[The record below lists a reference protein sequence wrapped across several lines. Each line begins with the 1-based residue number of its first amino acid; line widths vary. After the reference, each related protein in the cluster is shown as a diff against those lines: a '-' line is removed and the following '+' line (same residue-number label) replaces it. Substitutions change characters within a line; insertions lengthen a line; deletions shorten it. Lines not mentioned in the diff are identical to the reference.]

1 MYVRPIKVLR
11 PRREK
16 RSARQIAASP
26 YDHSRSAPRRRDQRA
41 SNLRVATTAEIR
53 RGEEDAVIGTPKARM
68 THEVLH
74 FVGPSADFDVGSD
87 VQLRIKALTRSLA
100 PRSSAREVFKLS
112 DLLARNTL
120 KFRRTSISS
129 RQRSSPPPKRTL
141 LASPSPRCP
150 RTSAQCV
157 NDRVSALPLSVDCPE
172 LWNTN
177 YSMSEIERLLALVVK
192 NLLLGKDKWKRLV
205 ATYNTSKPRG
215 AAERDYESLRRKFN
229 TLYSTRKPDMPP
241 RIKKTNEIKM
251 AIDERADVVEMDDGA
266 DTDQRLV
273 EPDLC
278 FDVDPDE
285 SFYEDC
291 DEDSA
296 RLSTGGVR
304 TLNGHCHRRVRR
316 GGFLGVNPLL
326 EPRRVPRAAH
336 GFVGLRGVRSLCSHA
351 SSGTCSL

>member
-1 MYVRPIKVLR
+1 MATNP
-11 PRREK
+11 PPCP
-16 RSARQIAASP
+16 AAS
-26 YDHSRSAPRRRDQRA
+26 
-41 SNLRVATTAEIR
+41 
-53 RGEEDAVIGTPKARM
+53 
-68 THEVLH
+68 
-74 FVGPSADFDVGSD
+74 
-87 VQLRIKALTRSLA
+87 
-100 PRSSAREVFKLS
+100 
-112 DLLARNTL
+112 
-120 KFRRTSISS
+120 
-129 RQRSSPPPKRTL
+129 
-141 LASPSPRCP
+141 
-150 RTSAQCV
+150 
-157 NDRVSALPLSVDCPE
+157 DCPE